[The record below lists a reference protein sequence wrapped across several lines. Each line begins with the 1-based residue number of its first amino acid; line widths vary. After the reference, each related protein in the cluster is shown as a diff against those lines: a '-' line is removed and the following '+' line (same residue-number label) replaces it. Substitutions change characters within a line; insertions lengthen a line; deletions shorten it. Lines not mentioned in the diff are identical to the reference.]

1 MGCASHITTRAT
13 VWADRGRAA
22 RAAARPV
29 TVAPGT
35 GPLPGGAGP
44 QTRRAARA
52 DRAGAGPRWREVHPR
67 PRRLVGRRPL
77 GPRRHRRHPGVGRDP
92 AAAPPREPR
101 ARRRRPDGRA
111 AGQPARFEV
120 KRSSTRSRP
129 CPPGPA
135 LEVLGRWAAQLTR
148 DRGAAGRRP
157 RSGAGVTGP
166 QEEQAARRDRSR
178 PSRTAHAW
186 SKPATLSLAAVS
198 TTSSATPSAPDL
210 AAHVQDGA
218 AGGGA
223 VGGRGCRRRRT
234 WGPAT
239 VRRTRP

>member
-129 CPPGPA
+129 VPA
-135 LEVLGRWAAQLTR
+135 GT
-148 DRGAAGRRP
+148 
-157 RSGAGVTGP
+157 GAGGP
-166 QEEQAARRDRSR
+166 
-178 PSRTAHAW
+178 
-186 SKPATLSLAAVS
+186 
-198 TTSSATPSAPDL
+198 
-210 AAHVQDGA
+210 
-218 AGGGA
+218 GA
-223 VGGRGCRRRRT
+223 VGSPVDPGPGGRRAAAAVRRGCYGTAGGAGCPPRPLPPLPDGPRVVEACHALARSGEHDQQRDAECARPGGSCSGRRCRWWRGRGRGCRRRRT